1 MQKDFLTL
9 EDRSP
14 EEFKKLL
21 DETLRLKKDRTGE
34 KPLEGKNIAIIF
46 NKSSTRTRMGFEIGM
61 QQLGGYAMFL
71 SNREMQLGRGESFS
85 DTAKVMSRFVDG
97 IVVRTYDQQ
106 DLEELANA
114 ATIPV
119 INALTD
125 MYHPCQAVAD
135 YATILEKKGSFKGV
149 SAAYIGDGNNVAN
162 SFVIGGAL
170 LGLDI
175 RIATPAGFELKPE
188 IVVKAKSL
196 MEKSGGSLL
205 TTTDVFA
212 AAKDADALYT
222 DVWASMGEE
231 DVAEDKKKSFTG
243 FTINDKLLESA
254 KPDCMVMHCL
264 PAYRGEEISAEV
276 IDGPKSVVWDQAENK
291 LHAQKAVLKLVLI
304 GDQ

>member
-34 KPLEGKNIAIIF
+34 KPLDGKNIAIIF

-71 SNREMQLGRGESFS
+71 SNREMQLGRGESLS

-97 IVVRTYDQQ
+97 IVVRTFDQQ

-135 YATILEKKGSFKGV
+135 YATILEKKGSFKGI

-175 RIATPAGFELKPE
+175 RVATPAGFELKPE
-188 IVVKAKSL
+188 IVAKAKSL
-196 MEKSGGSLL
+196 MGKSGGSLL
-205 TTTDVFA
+205 TTTDVVA

>member
-21 DETLRLKKDRTGE
+21 DETLRLKKDGTGD
-34 KPLEGKNIAIIF
+34 KPLEGKTIAIIF

-97 IVVRTYDQQ
+97 IVVRTFDQH
-106 DLEELANA
+106 DLEELASSA
-114 ATIPV
+114 SIPV

-135 YATILEKKGSFKGV
+135 YATILEKKGSFKGI

-162 SFVIGGAL
+162 SFVIGGAM

-175 RIATPAGFELKPE
+175 RVATPAGFEIKPG
-188 IVVKAKSL
+188 IVSKAKSL

-205 TTTDVFA
+205 TTTDVLV
-212 AAKDADALYT
+212 AAKDADTLYT

-231 DVAEDKKKSFTG
+231 EMAEDKKKSFTG
-243 FTINDKLLESA
+243 FTIDDKLLESA

-264 PAYRGEEISAEV
+264 PAHRGEEISAGV

-304 GDQ
+304 GE